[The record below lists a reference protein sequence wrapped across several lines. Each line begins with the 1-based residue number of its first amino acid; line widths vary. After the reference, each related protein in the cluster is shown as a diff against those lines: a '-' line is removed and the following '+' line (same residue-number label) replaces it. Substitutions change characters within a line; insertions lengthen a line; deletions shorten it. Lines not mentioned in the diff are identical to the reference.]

1 MDGNQFDFNKHL
13 IFKSQ
18 NRCLGFT
25 GSEIIS
31 KSKSRCKRKLDHPTG
46 LSPEPHACLGLC
58 LPELQGAQALTT
70 HPQGTDMETKAQQSK
85 VIDGLAQGHRSLAGG
100 GGGASCGVFDTS
112 YQVPRTTRPLFAA
125 VRSVASPPNRVELN

>member
-31 KSKSRCKRKLDHPTG
+31 KSKSRCKRKLDQPTG

-100 GGGASCGVFDTS
+100 GGERAAGYLTQA
-112 YQVPRTTRPLFAA
+112 TR
-125 VRSVASPPNRVELN
+125 SPEQPGLYLLQCVLLLLLQTGLN